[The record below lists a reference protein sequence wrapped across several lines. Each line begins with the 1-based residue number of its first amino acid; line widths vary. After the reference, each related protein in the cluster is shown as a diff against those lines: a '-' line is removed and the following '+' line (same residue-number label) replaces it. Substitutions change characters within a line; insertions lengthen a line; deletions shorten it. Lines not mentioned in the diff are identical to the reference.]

1 MVPVRPWTRRKK
13 YVEIAHGVYSVGQHK
28 GGHVHAFLL
37 EDDARSLTLIDTLY
51 DTDARLILDYIRGI
65 RREVTDLERILL
77 AHGHRPHLGGL
88 AILKILSNATILSHR
103 WEADIIAGERMAQPA
118 PLWPMRPMR
127 AYWRVSHLQL
137 GGALGRGRHPPCP
150 VDEPINDEDLKDE
163 YAVGPVRV
171 IRAPGHSPGHLAFY
185 WPERRALFAGDA
197 IATYPILA
205 PGWPA
210 FTLNPVQ
217 HRASLE
223 RMAKLDVD
231 VLAVGHDDPITEGA
245 AECVR
250 SLVAKGKE

>member
-1 MVPVRPWTRRKK
+1 M
-13 YVEIAHGVYSVGQHK
+13 
-28 GGHVHAFLL
+28 
-37 EDDARSLTLIDTLY
+37 
-51 DTDARLILDYIRGI
+51 
-65 RREVTDLERILL
+65 
-77 AHGHRPHLGGL
+77 
-88 AILKILSNATILSHR
+88 
-103 WEADIIAGERMAQPA
+103 
-118 PLWPMRPMR
+118 
-127 AYWRVSHLQL
+127 
-137 GGALGRGRHPPCP
+137 
-150 VDEPINDEDLKDE
+150 
-163 YAVGPVRV
+163 RV
-171 IRAPGHSPGHLAFY
+171 IRTPGHFPGHLAFY
-185 WPERRALFAGDA
+185 WSDRRALFAGDA